1 MRLKYHP
8 IDLQLQHTFTIS
20 RSSKNISESVIVE
33 LEQDGIVGIG
43 EAAPS
48 ERYGETRKT
57 VIDFLKKIDT
67 SIFNDPFQIDEIL
80 NYIENIDN
88 GNTSAKAAI
97 DIALHDW
104 IGKKLGLPLWKLWGL
119 NKEKTLF
126 TSYTIGIDSL
136 DVIEKK
142 VKEAEPYKI
151 LKVKV
156 GIPNDEEII
165 KTIRKITD
173 KPIRV
178 DANEGWKSKEL
189 ARDKILWLE
198 EQGIEFVEQPMPAI
212 DLESTAWVRE
222 KVHIPIIADENV
234 ISLFDLPNLQGVF
247 DGINI
252 KLMKCAGLRNAMKMI
267 HTARALKMKIMLG
280 CMIESSVG
288 ISAAAQLC
296 PMVDYA
302 DLDGNLLVVNDP
314 YIGVKVENGKLVL
327 NDLPGLGVL
336 KR

>member
-1 MRLKYHP
+1 MRLRYYP
-8 IDLQLQHTFTIS
+8 IDLELQHTFTIS

-33 LEQDGIVGIG
+33 LVQDGIIGIG

-48 ERYGETRKT
+48 ERYGETRET
-57 VIDFLKKIDT
+57 VINFLNKIDT
-67 SIFNDPFQIDEIL
+67 SIFDNPFQVEEIL
-80 NYIENIDN
+80 NFIKNIDT

-97 DIALHDW
+97 DIALNDW

-119 NKEKTLF
+119 NKAKTLY

-165 KTIRKITD
+165 KTIRKITN

-198 EQGIEFVEQPMPAI
+198 EQGVELVEQPLPAN
-212 DLESTAWVRE
+212 DLDSTAWVRE
-222 KVHIPIIADENV
+222 KVHIPIIADENI
-234 ISLFDLPNLQGVF
+234 ISIFDLPKLQGVF

-252 KLMKCAGLRNAMKMI
+252 KLMKCTGLRDALKII
-267 HTARALKMKIMLG
+267 HTAHALKMKIMLG
-280 CMIESSVG
+280 CMIESSIG
-288 ISAAAQLC
+288 ISAAAQLY
-296 PMVDYA
+296 PLVDYA
-302 DLDGNLLVVNDP
+302 DLDGNLLVINDP
-314 YIGVKVENGKLVL
+314 YVGVRVENGKLVL
-327 NDLPGLGVL
+327 NDLPGIGVL
-336 KR
+336 KK